1 MSYHG
6 QTGGSHRSG
15 QKFQKSSHDKK
26 AKSPKAK
33 SGNKKQMLDETP
45 QLSTSE
51 IAEKTL
57 AGLSKLG
64 TQTFALSPF
73 SQYYDD
79 WLVTLRQVVSEFE
92 ANPAVAAD
100 ETFVQART
108 QIFTDIERELAEERL
123 KEAQVEQSAKFLA
136 DTNHLLVEIDADY
149 AHQTHEV
156 AEKRNSDISRLT
168 KKVHELEE
176 ELDDVAHMKT
186 SFFGFTKKAK
196 AKKEAEVNQNLS
208 VAKKELEFAVQ
219 SFKVEQ
225 EKLHDEYEK
234 NKQVSMEKVLSLQK
248 EIATIESD
256 ASTKVRETTCNAL
269 ADAVK
274 AVLQRKTN
282 ETQTPAPSDSPD
294 S

>member
-1 MSYHG
+1 MGYHG
-6 QTGGSHRSG
+6 QTGGSHRAG

-26 AKSPKAK
+26 AKSQKAK
-33 SGNKKQMLDETP
+33 SGGKKQMLDETP
-45 QLSTSE
+45 QLSASE
-51 IAEKTL
+51 LAEKTL

-92 ANPAVAAD
+92 ANLAVAVD
-100 ETFVQART
+100 EAFVQART
-108 QIFTDIERELAEERL
+108 QIFTDVESKLAEARL

-149 AHQTHEV
+149 ARQTNEV
-156 AEKRNSDISRLT
+156 AEKRNRDISRLT

-196 AKKEAEVNQNLS
+196 AKKEAEVSQNLS
-208 VAKKELEFAVQ
+208 TAKKELELAVQ

-234 NKQVSMEKVLSLQK
+234 NKQASMEKVLSLQK

-256 ASTKVRETTCNAL
+256 ASTKVRQATCNAL

-274 AVLQRKTN
+274 AVLQRKTS
-282 ETQTPAPSDSPD
+282 ETQTPAPSDSPA